1 MLSSL
6 IEMEGLKV
14 FEVNFEE
21 DEEASRIEVKES
33 FIIVDSYSNTILEN
47 NREGQCFCERVIALT
62 S

>member
-1 MLSSL
+1 
-6 IEMEGLKV
+6 MEGLEV

-21 DEEASRIEVKES
+21 NEEASRIEVKES